1 MITLGMVMRVFN
13 ISDKLVDFVKE
24 CISGITGDNLDRF
37 SPGIVSSNQLSKTVS
52 FISVEDKNKFFR
64 ISYAANDSD
73 YKSNEVVVEVGS
85 FGDIINSRVKRFF
98 IDGGSEQIVAFVEEG
113 LKW

>member
-1 MITLGMVMRVFN
+1 M
-13 ISDKLVDFVKE
+13 SDKLIDFVKE

-73 YKSNEVVVEVGS
+73 YKRNEVVVEVGS
-85 FGDIINSRVKRFF
+85 FGDIINSRAKRFF
-98 IDGGSEQIVAFVEEG
+98 IDGGVRTNCCFC
-113 LKW
+113 

>member
-1 MITLGMVMRVFN
+1 M
-13 ISDKLVDFVKE
+13 SDKLVDFVKE

-64 ISYAANDSD
+64 INYASNDSD

-85 FGDIINSRVKRFF
+85 FGDIINSRAKRFF

>member
-1 MITLGMVMRVFN
+1 M
-13 ISDKLVDFVKE
+13 SDKLIDFVKE

-73 YKSNEVVVEVGS
+73 YKRNEVVVEVGS
-85 FGDIINSRVKRFF
+85 FGDIINSMAKRFF
-98 IDGGSEQIVAFVEEG
+98 IDGGGSEQIVAFVEEG